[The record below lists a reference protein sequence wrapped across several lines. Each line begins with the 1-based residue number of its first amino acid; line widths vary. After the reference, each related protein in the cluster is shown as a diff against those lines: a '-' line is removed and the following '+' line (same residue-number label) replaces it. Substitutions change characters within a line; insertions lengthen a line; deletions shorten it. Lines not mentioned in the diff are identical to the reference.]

1 MLGLA
6 LAVLAMHTPA
16 DVSWSALRAD
26 RVELIRHGVRAL
38 IDMQEPDGAWP
49 YEGVYRVGGEIPLGY
64 RVGGTAIV
72 VETLLFAGVDH
83 DAARQAIERGV
94 SYILAQLD
102 DPLLGPSTADVY
114 DVRVWGHCYALDM
127 LCRLRGAKR
136 MGRHGPEIERWIP
149 RLTQTLVDEEIGG
162 GGWNYANHRQP
173 ASFVTAPVV
182 QALLLAQAQGEQ
194 VPAAVFQRALR
205 CLRAGRYE
213 DGAFAYSGQAAP
225 RPGETALA
233 RSGDAADGAKAAS
246 SQEAREA
253 ASRPVRVGGAA
264 AASQASDSPSTRA
277 ASGPASRPSRGISTP
292 PASVRAALPGS
303 IARSAVCE
311 TTLQLL
317 GEGST
322 EAIAESI
329 EAFHRHWDELE
340 RRRKQSGTHA
350 GPYGIA
356 PYYFYYGHRYA
367 AQAIEMLPAARREQE
382 RERLLE
388 VVLRTRDADG
398 TWNDRVF
405 DRSRNFGTAMV
416 VLALLAENTP
426 LPPALGSPRSRP

>member
-6 LAVLAMHTPA
+6 LALLAMHTPA
-16 DVSWSALRAD
+16 EVRWSALTRD
-26 RVELIRHGVRAL
+26 RGELIRHAMQAL

-49 YEGVYRVGGEIPLGY
+49 YEGVYRVNGEIPLGY

-72 VETLLFAGVDH
+72 VETLLFAGADD
-83 DAARQAIERGV
+83 DAARQAIDRGV

-102 DPLLGPSTADVY
+102 DPLLAPSTANVY

-127 LCRLRGAKR
+127 LCRLREAKR

-149 RLTQTLVDEEIGG
+149 RLTQALVDQEIDG

-182 QALLLAQAQGEQ
+182 QALLLAHAQGEK
-194 VPAAVFQRALR
+194 VPAEVFQRALR
-205 CLRAGRYE
+205 SLRAGRYQ

-233 RSGDAADGAKAAS
+233 RSGDSADGAKAAS
-246 SQEAREA
+246 TQEVRAAESQ
-253 ASRPVRVGGAA
+253 PVQVGGAA
-264 AASQASDSPSTRA
+264 PSSQASNSPSTPA
-277 ASGPASRPSRGISTP
+277 ASGPASRPSRGPTR
-292 PASVRAALPGS
+292 PANSRAALPGS

-322 EAIAESI
+322 EAIAASI

-340 RRRKQSGTHA
+340 NRRKKSGTHA

-367 AQAIEMLPAARREQE
+367 AQAIEMLPAERRERE
-382 RERLLE
+382 RDRLLE

-416 VLALLAENTP
+416 VLALLGEKTR
-426 LPPALGSPRSRP
+426 LPPALGRPRNRP